1 LIAAQMHPLFTQF
14 AVATV
19 MVVVCVV
26 IHGLGLFSLN
36 RAVRTEASVE
46 RLQRID
52 PLSLRGAAFTLSVV
66 LAIIVLHGIEIWAF
80 TIVYLAVGAING
92 LEDALYFSTISYST
106 VGYNDTHIAPDWR
119 LLGAFESILGMIL
132 LGWSTS
138 FFFRMLGRID
148 AH

>member
-1 LIAAQMHPLFTQF
+1 MSGNLWNQF
-14 AVATV
+14 AISTL
-19 MVVVCVV
+19 VV
-26 IHGLGLFSLN
+26 ICVAIHGFGLFGLN
-36 RAVRTEASVE
+36 RAVRTEAAIE
-46 RLQRID
+46 RLRHVD
-52 PLSLRGAAFTLSVV
+52 AMSPRGVSFTLGIVIAM
-66 LAIIVLHGIEIWAF
+66 LALHGLEIWAF
-80 TIVYLAVGAING
+80 TLVYLGTGAISG

>member
-1 LIAAQMHPLFTQF
+1 MNHSLLAQF
-14 AVATV
+14 VV
-19 MVVVCVV
+19 SGIMVVVCVMV
-26 IHGLGLFSLN
+26 HGIGLFSLSSLM
-36 RAVRTEASVE
+36 RSETAIE
-46 RLQRID
+46 RLRRIN
-52 PLSLRGAAFTLSVV
+52 PLSPRGAAFTLTIV
-66 LAIIVLHGIEIWAF
+66 LAIIALHGLEIWAF
-80 TIVYLAVGAING
+80 ALAYLGIGAVQG

-106 VGYNDTHIAPDWR
+106 VGYNDTHISPDWR